1 MGFILLTMQPI
12 ASLSVCSSRILCISP
27 VPGTKLVGL
36 ENAHADDSKSDSR
49 SISNN
54 SDNAYKVSGQKLSPG
69 YSSDDERNAQTIMAF
84 DSSSDDEDGMN
95 NDGFI
100 GTKFG
105 RNSPI
110 YDGRLSPEGS
120 SLGTI
125 DGEMDSSH
133 DESDDIDDSEDEENK
148 AKASQRHSKRR
159 DSARTTGSVTSAE
172 DKLSLSD
179 IVPYDTEEGSTVWLG
194 TEDGRYSH
202 SFFTLFI
209 HFPFSYWRK
218 LGDISESGRFSG

>member
-1 MGFILLTMQPI
+1 MFYSPIYQPI

-36 ENAHADDSKSDSR
+36 ENAHHDDSKSDSR
-49 SISNN
+49 SIGNN
-54 SDNAYKVSGQKLSPG
+54 GDSGFKVSGQKLSTG

-84 DSSSDDEDGMN
+84 DSSSDDEEGMN
-95 NDGFI
+95 NDGFL
-100 GTKFG
+100 GSKFG

-133 DESDDIDDSEDEENK
+133 EESDIDESEDDETK
-148 AKASQRHSKRR
+148 AKASQRHSRRR

-202 SFFTLFI
+202 
-209 HFPFSYWRK
+209 
-218 LGDISESGRFSG
+218 

>member
-1 MGFILLTMQPI
+1 M
-12 ASLSVCSSRILCISP
+12 
-27 VPGTKLVGL
+27 
-36 ENAHADDSKSDSR
+36 
-49 SISNN
+49 
-54 SDNAYKVSGQKLSPG
+54 SGQKLSPG
-69 YSSDDERNAQTIMAF
+69 YCSDDDRNAQTIMAF
-84 DSSSDDEDGMN
+84 DSSSDDEEGMN

-100 GTKFG
+100 GSKFG

-133 DESDDIDDSEDEENK
+133 EESDIDESEDEEAK

-202 SFFTLFI
+202 LTMNNLRRSMDAPSHYLFVLAVYLCI
-209 HFPFSYWRK
+209 QHSMLIRK
-218 LGDISESGRFSG
+218 RTR